1 MYFDQDD
8 ILHRVEG
15 LETLVIPFSKEEIDD
30 IVNDLSSEKLLD
42 PDSFNTDFMKK
53 VLEQYCK

>member
-30 IVNDLSSEKLLD
+30 IVNDLPSEKSLD